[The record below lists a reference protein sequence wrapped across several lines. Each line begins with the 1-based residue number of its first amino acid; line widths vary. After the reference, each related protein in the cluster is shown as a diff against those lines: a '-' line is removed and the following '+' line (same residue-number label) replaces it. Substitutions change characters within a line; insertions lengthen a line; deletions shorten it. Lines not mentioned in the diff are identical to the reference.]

1 VSGSGIS
8 WAICKSAHRS
18 RHNHAITPTIS
29 FLQAGCP
36 FLPPNQQC
44 QSTEGNFIHI
54 HISHIIHSKSR
65 RNSVWATLA
74 LIAVMDLYNSW
85 PIDWFNVSWL
95 SWAQQSTSKHF
106 SWSVAQLEI
115 WLSNSPDLNSVLFV
129 VGGGACNRWH
139 IVTKLQT
146 LINWNARQWT
156 VRLSQVWHAFLPLNV
171 AKSSTFKN
179 SLVFGPPCMWQKV
192 LNESV
197 ISVIAMYS
205 YVQGGSKSKLLIL
218 SEYVNKTETI
228 GGTWTNMNS
237 YRENEALSD
246 IFTWNILHHN

>member
-74 LIAVMDLYNSW
+74 LIAVMGLYNSW

-106 SWSVAQLEI
+106 SWSVAQLENRS
-115 WLSNSPDLNSVLFV
+115 SNSPDLNSVCYSLW
-129 VGGGACNRWH
+129 GGGLATDGISSQNFRH
-139 IVTKLQT
+139 
-146 LINWNARQWT
+146 
-156 VRLSQVWHAFLPLNV
+156 LSTEMHANGQLGS
-171 AKSSTFKN
+171 AKSDM
-179 SLVFGPPCMWQKV
+179 P
-192 LNESV
+192 
-197 ISVIAMYS
+197 S
-205 YVQGGSKSKLLIL
+205 YP
-218 SEYVNKTETI
+218 
-228 GGTWTNMNS
+228 
-237 YRENEALSD
+237 
-246 IFTWNILHHN
+246 